1 VKTVTDGDVQDYDM
15 DAVSDLLADVTE
27 PDNDDNRRRVR
38 KVDSVKPHRHGI
50 IVTLTVQ
57 IPTRTKGM
65 VRMGDTPDT
74 RPVGGDG
81 Q

>member
-1 VKTVTDGDVQDYDM
+1 MTDGDVQDYDM

-38 KVDSVKPHRHGI
+38 EVDGVKPYHHGI
-50 IVTLTVQ
+50 AVTLTVE

-65 VRMGDTPDT
+65 VRTDGTEVS